1 MSTESPFDRSYPA
14 DRLTFFSDGVMAVA
28 ITVLV
33 LALKLP
39 EGSSPASLYAG
50 LAALAHPFWCY
61 VLSFI
66 VIGVLWMA
74 HHAQFA
80 NIRRVDAVV
89 VWMNLFFLM
98 SVVLIPFVTSIL
110 SDFDGPLPTVLYALV
125 LMVSCLLLAAIWGYA
140 CARTGLVRSDVSRQL
155 RRIGVISPLLVA
167 TVFAASIPIA
177 YGYGATPAQWSWLVA
192 ALAGPIG
199 DRLSRA

>member
-1 MSTESPFDRSYPA
+1 MSTESPFDRTYTS

-33 LALKLP
+33 LGLKLP
-39 EGSSPASLYAG
+39 EGSSPASLHAG

-61 VLSFI
+61 VLSFV

-80 NIRRVDAVV
+80 NIRRIDAVV
-89 VWMNLFFLM
+89 VWLNLFFLM
-98 SVVLIPFVTSIL
+98 AVVLIPFVTSIL
-110 SDFDGPLPTVLYALV
+110 SDFDGPLPTILYALV
-125 LMVSCLLLAAIWGYA
+125 LMVSSLLLAAIWGYA
-140 CARTGLVRSDVSRQL
+140 CARTGLVRPDVSHQL
-155 RRIGVISPLLVA
+155 RRVGVISPVLVA

>member
-1 MSTESPFDRSYPA
+1 MTDASPFDRTYSS
-14 DRLTFFSDGVMAVA
+14 DRLMFFSDGVMAVA

-33 LALKLP
+33 LGLKLP
-39 EGSSPASLYAG
+39 EGSSPSSLHAG

-89 VWMNLFFLM
+89 VWLNLFFLM
-98 SVVLIPFVTSIL
+98 AVVLIPFVTSIL

-125 LMVSCLLLAAIWGYA
+125 LMLSCLLLAAIWGYV
-140 CARTGLVRSDVSRQL
+140 CVRRELIRPDVPRQL
-155 RRIGVISPLLVA
+155 RRMGVISPVLVA
-167 TVFAASIPIA
+167 TVFAASVPIA
-177 YGYGATPAQWSWLVA
+177 YGYGATAAQWSWLVA
-192 ALAGPIG
+192 ALAGPVG